1 MQEDLTQRDL
11 SGKRV
16 QDMTPAERLEM
27 KRRFEEFVQTM
38 RKTGPA
44 ADKAPAK
51 PVQRWD
57 PRSFGAKTVTGR
69 RAG

>member
-1 MQEDLTQRDL
+1 MQDDLTQRDL

-38 RKTGPA
+38 RKTGPKA
-44 ADKAPAK
+44 KKAPAK
-51 PVQRWD
+51 KAQRWD
-57 PRSFGAKTVTGR
+57 PRAFGAKSLNGKGG
-69 RAG
+69 A